1 VKNGSIPKR
10 FGENFEEKVRIAEEI
25 TKEVVKIPKDVFD
38 FNESLDE
45 VFMDKHLGIPIFL
58 SFMWMVFVFTY
69 SVANPIVDFLDG
81 LFDLLSE
88 SISSNDNW
96 VFSLL
101 GDGVVKGVG
110 SVLVFLPNITFLF
123 IALSLLELSGY
134 MPRAVYLMD
143 SFMSKFGL
151 NGRSIIPLIIGFGC
165 NVPSVMATRSI
176 EDEKIRLTTIL
187 IAPFMSCSVRLSIYV
202 LFTAV
207 FFPKNGSVV
216 VMSLYLTG
224 VIVAFMS
231 ALLFRKFLLKGDAD
245 YILELPPYR
254 IPNPKE
260 IWILTWSR
268 VKHFL
273 EKAGTV
279 ILAMS
284 IVIWFITNYPSAG
297 VNSYAGMIGKA
308 LQPVFSPMGWD
319 WKLVLAL
326 VMGFVAK
333 EIVVETIGILGI
345 PLKDVLTPVQA
356 LSFMLFTLLYIPCL
370 ATLTTIRSETNT
382 KWCLFAVFYSF
393 SVAYLVSLLVLEVG
407 SWLV

>member
-1 VKNGSIPKR
+1 
-10 FGENFEEKVRIAEEI
+10 
-25 TKEVVKIPKDVFD
+25 
-38 FNESLDE
+38 LDE

-110 SVLVFLPNITFLF
+110 SVLVFLPNIAFLF